1 MLIFILGLII
11 FLGTHSIRIFF
22 EAWRIKQIHALG
34 EKKWKG
40 IYSLLS
46 LIGFVLI
53 IIGYNQTKLSNIVIW
68 NAPLWTWHITI
79 LLNLIASILI
89 TASYVPN
96 NAIKVKLY
104 DPMILGVKTW
114 AFAHLISNG
123 TLVGIILFGSF
134 LIWAIVDYKSCRTR
148 RLSITTES
156 IYLSSVMTAVTLVI
170 GIIVWAV
177 ILFYG
182 HELII
187 GINPIM

>member
-22 EAWRIKQIHALG
+22 EAWRIKQINTLG

-53 IIGYNQTKLSNIVIW
+53 IIGYSQAKLSNISIW
-68 NAPLWTWHITI
+68 NPPLWTWHITI
-79 LLNLIASILI
+79 LLNLIAGILI

-96 NAIKVKLY
+96 NAIKVKLK

-134 LIWAIVDYKSCRTR
+134 LIWAIIDFNSCRTR
-148 RLSITTES
+148 KLSISSEN
-156 IYLSSVMTAVTLVI
+156 IYSSSAMTAITLVI
-170 GIIVWAV
+170 GVIVWAI
-177 ILFYG
+177 ILFYA
-182 HELII
+182 HKQII